1 MTSYDS
7 YEGVMRN
14 ALSKGDDTLLGRIA
28 ADSDTKTETDA
39 DVKRPKRFGPDIDND
54 DHDAYAD
61 ESWNSRTIRR

>member
-7 YEGVMRN
+7 YEGGMRN
-14 ALSKGDDTLLGRIA
+14 ALSKGDDTLRGRIA
-28 ADSDTKTETDA
+28 ADSDIKTDA
-39 DVKRPKRFGPDIDND
+39 DVKKPKRFGPDIDND